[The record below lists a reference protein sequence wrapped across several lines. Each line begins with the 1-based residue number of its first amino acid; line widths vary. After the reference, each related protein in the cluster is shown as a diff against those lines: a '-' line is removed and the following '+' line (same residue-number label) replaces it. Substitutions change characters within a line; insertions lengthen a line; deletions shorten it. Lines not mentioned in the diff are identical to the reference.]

1 MSDSNKKSL
10 SKKQSRIDGFFKN
23 PPKSTAD
30 DLFVRV
36 NQADTDMEKAIELS
50 LKSADGGKEN
60 LNRDVPN
67 TEAEGN
73 SNNQNKEG
81 EEEEEE
87 NGRSKP
93 TFAHVEP
100 PVRKKEERKK
110 LRGFD
115 CG

>member
-60 LNRDVPN
+60 VNQEAPNAETVRDGKVQDP
-67 TEAEGN
+67 G
-73 SNNQNKEG
+73 K
-81 EEEEEE
+81 EEE
-87 NGRSKP
+87 NASSRP
-93 TFAHVEP
+93 NFAHVEP
-100 PVRKKEERKK
+100 VVRKKEERKK

>member
-50 LKSADGGKEN
+50 LKSADEGKEN
-60 LNRDVPN
+60 VNQDIPN
-67 TEAEGN
+67 EETE
-73 SNNQNKEG
+73 SNGKDQDQG
-81 EEEEEE
+81 EEEE
-87 NGRSKP
+87 NGSSRP
-93 TFAHVEP
+93 DFAHVEP
-100 PVRKKEERKK
+100 AVRKKEERKK

>member
-50 LKSADGGKEN
+50 LKSADEGKEN
-60 LNRDVPN
+60 VNQDIPN
-67 TEAEGN
+67 EETE
-73 SNNQNKEG
+73 SNGKDQDKG
-81 EEEEEE
+81 EEEE
-87 NGRSKP
+87 NSSSRP
-93 TFAHVEP
+93 DFAHVEP
-100 PVRKKEERKK
+100 AVRKKEERKK

>member
-1 MSDSNKKSL
+1 
-10 SKKQSRIDGFFKN
+10 
-23 PPKSTAD
+23 
-30 DLFVRV
+30 
-36 NQADTDMEKAIELS
+36 MEKAIELS

-60 LNRDVPN
+60 LNQDVPN

-73 SNNQNKEG
+73 SKDQNKEG
-81 EEEEEE
+81 EEEEE

>member
-1 MSDSNKKSL
+1 MSNSNKKSL
-10 SKKQSRIDGFFKN
+10 LKKQSTIEGFFKN
-23 PPKSTAD
+23 PPRANAD

-60 LNRDVPN
+60 LNQNVPN
-67 TEAEGN
+67 KETEGN
-73 SNNQNKEG
+73 SKDQ
-81 EEEEEE
+81 EEEE
-87 NGRSKP
+87 NPMEPGSSKP
-93 TFAHVEP
+93 NFAHVEP
-100 PVRKKEERKK
+100 TVRKKEERKK

>member
-1 MSDSNKKSL
+1 MSNSNKKSL
-10 SKKQSRIDGFFKN
+10 LKKQSTIEGFFKN
-23 PPKSTAD
+23 PPRASAD

-50 LKSADGGKEN
+50 LKSSDGGKEN
-60 LNRDVPN
+60 LQDVPN
-67 TEAEGN
+67 RDIEADKKIEDG
-73 SNNQNKEG
+73 
-81 EEEEEE
+81 EEE

-93 TFAHVEP
+93 IFAHVEP
-100 PVRKKEERKK
+100 AVRKKEERKK

>member
-10 SKKQSRIDGFFKN
+10 SKKQAKIEGFFKN

-60 LNRDVPN
+60 QDVPN
-67 TEAEGN
+67 KEPEAP
-73 SNNQNKEG
+73 SKDQ
-81 EEEEEE
+81 EEE
-87 NGRSKP
+87 NQGETGSSKP
-93 TFAHVEP
+93 NFAHVEP
-100 PVRKKEERKK
+100 AVRKKEERKK

>member
-10 SKKQSRIDGFFKN
+10 SKKQSTIEGFFKN
-23 PPKSTAD
+23 PPRASAD

-60 LNRDVPN
+60 LNQDLPN
-67 TEAEGN
+67 KEAEGN
-73 SNNQNKEG
+73 SKDQ
-81 EEEEEE
+81 EEE
-87 NGRSKP
+87 NPEEPGSSKP
-93 TFAHVEP
+93 NFPHVEP